1 MLWRTGTRH
10 KPNCGEE
17 PLRSGDAR
25 PKSLLQFFQ
34 MSKASIIQGE
44 KMKKRFLISLT
55 ILALFGTGLPCQETV
70 PLKLVQT
77 FQLSP
82 QVKGNFDHFGIDLKG
97 GRLFATPEGYH
108 AVVVFDLKTGKL
120 VHKIDGIGK
129 PHAVLYREDLNRIYV
144 TDGDAGDLKIF
155 DGTTYGLVSSV
166 KLLEDADSIGY
177 DPATKYLYIDNGGGD
192 VHQTFSMLSVVDT
205 TAGEKL
211 ADLKIDGETLE
222 AMTLEKS
229 TSKMY
234 VNNRS
239 KNQVSVVDRQK
250 RELVASWPVTL
261 CKNNVAMAL
270 DETNH
275 RLFVACRTGQIAV
288 LDTQTGKE
296 VTSFPITK
304 GVDDITYDAASKR
317 VYAACDGAVDIY
329 QQSGPD
335 SYKLVG
341 NVSTG
346 PMGRTARLVPEL
358 KRYFV
363 AVPQHGTTS
372 AEVLVFEVL

>member
-1 MLWRTGTRH
+1 
-10 KPNCGEE
+10 
-17 PLRSGDAR
+17 
-25 PKSLLQFFQ
+25 
-34 MSKASIIQGE
+34 
-44 KMKKRFLISLT
+44 MKKQSTVFMAALMILGAQARSQTAPPIKLIQT
-55 ILALFGTGLPCQETV
+55 YELPAE
-70 PLKLVQT
+70 
-77 FQLSP
+77 
-82 QVKGNFDHFGIDLKG
+82 VKGNFDHFGIDLKG

-144 TDGDAGDLKIF
+144 TDGDVGDLKIF
-155 DGTTYGLVSSV
+155 DGATYERVSSV

-177 DPATKYLYIDNGGGD
+177 DSTTKFLYVDNGGGD
-192 VHQTFSMLSVVDT
+192 VHQTYSMLSVIDT
-205 TAGEKL
+205 TANQKL

-222 AMTLEKS
+222 AMALEKS
-229 TSKMY
+229 TPKMY
-234 VNNRS
+234 VNNRAR
-239 KNQVSVVDRQK
+239 NQVSVVDREK

-270 DETNH
+270 DEANH
-275 RLFVACRTGQIAV
+275 RLFIACRTAQMSV

-317 VYAACDGAVDIY
+317 VYAACDGAGDIY
-329 QQSGPD
+329 QQSSPD
-335 SYKLVG
+335 SYKLLA
-341 NVSTG
+341 NVPTG

-372 AEVLVFEVL
+372 ARVLVFDVL

>member
-1 MLWRTGTRH
+1 M
-10 KPNCGEE
+10 
-17 PLRSGDAR
+17 
-25 PKSLLQFFQ
+25 
-34 MSKASIIQGE
+34 QGE

-55 ILALFGTGLPCQETV
+55 ILALFGTGLRCQDTV

-77 FQLSP
+77 FKLSP

-155 DGTTYGLVSSV
+155 DGTTYSLVSSV

-192 VHQTFSMLSVVDT
+192 VHQTFSMLSVIDT

-222 AMTLEKS
+222 AMALEKS
-229 TSKMY
+229 SSKMY

-304 GVDDITYDAASKR
+304 GVDDITYDAANKR